1 METKTSLNH
10 ETPPIA
16 NVLLGEVNEG
26 LEWYK
31 SLSLSQKLGLKECSH
46 LICGMKW
53 EDFTI
58 LFSPRQRIEILH
70 QKLKLE
76 VFGV

>member
-1 METKTSLNH
+1 MTKVSN
-10 ETPPIA
+10 EAESNNA

-31 SLSLSQKLGLKECSH
+31 SLSLSQRLGLKECSH

-58 LFSPRQRIEILH
+58 LFSPRQRIEMLH
-70 QKLKLE
+70 QKLKME
-76 VFGV
+76 GFGV